1 MNRYLLPILV
11 LLPAIS
17 AFGQE
22 PDSSPRPQ
30 KPSYMKWLA
39 KGNFATLL
47 ESQGTYQVRALTG
60 DQKVKAEAAAAEYV
74 KQRAAYTE
82 YMNAMRRRD
91 RGAFAPADGAPEPEP
106 PAKVDPPGRIAAD
119 LVDSEFYEVVD
130 VGPDYVELK
139 SAETHLILPLASI
152 RVIVLGEK
160 GGLGPAASTS
170 PFANRASFPGRGAEE
185 PFRPARE

>member
-1 MNRYLLPILV
+1 MSRYLLPVLV
-11 LLPAIS
+11 LLPAIA
-17 AFGQE
+17 AFGQV

-30 KPSYMKWLA
+30 KPGYLKWLA

-47 ESQGTYQVRALTG
+47 ESQGTYQVRALTEE
-60 DQKVKAEAAAAEYV
+60 QKVKAEAAGAEYA
-74 KQRAAYTE
+74 KQRAAYNE
-82 YMNAMRRRD
+82 YMTAMRRRD

-119 LVDSEFYEVVD
+119 LVDGEFYEVVEI
-130 VGPDYVELK
+130 GPDYVELK
-139 SAETHLILPLASI
+139 SAETHLILPLDSI

-160 GGLGPAASTS
+160 GGLVSARTS
-170 PFANRASFPGRGAEE
+170 PFSNRTSFPGRGTSEE